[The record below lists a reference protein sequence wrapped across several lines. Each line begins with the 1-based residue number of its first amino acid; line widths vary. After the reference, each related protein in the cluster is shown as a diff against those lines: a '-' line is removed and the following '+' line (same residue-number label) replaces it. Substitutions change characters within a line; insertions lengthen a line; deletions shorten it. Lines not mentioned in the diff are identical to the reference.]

1 MEIEKIL
8 KKLKN
13 KDDFNAIELE
23 TATARIFI
31 NLEYIY
37 FDKTPR
43 RYNLIVDY
51 LSGWR
56 TTKLD
61 LTHNEIIKELNNFK
75 IIKFYQ

>member
-31 NLEYIY
+31 NLKYIY

-43 RYNLIVDY
+43 RYNLIIDY
-51 LSGWR
+51 FSGLR
-56 TTKLD
+56 TTKPN
-61 LTHNEIIKELNNFK
+61 LTHKEIINELNNFK